1 MADRHTRLSDT
12 GDLPVLSDS
21 EIAEREAS
29 NGLLQYDR
37 VQELIRAA
45 IDSGSFRLR
54 TSTILD
60 LNRVAV
66 DGLEP
71 NAGNFRA
78 VDVEIDGSQHDPPS
92 WRDVPR
98 LVDDLC
104 DDVNAAWS
112 ESSAL
117 HLAAFTM
124 WRISWIH
131 PFTNGNGRTS
141 RAVSYLVLCSR
152 LKQELPGRTAIPEMI
167 ARNKTPYYRALD
179 QADEA
184 WAHGQVDVT
193 AMEELLR
200 DYLAAQLLD
209 VINQASG
216 A

>member
-1 MADRHTRLSDT
+1 
-12 GDLPVLSDS
+12 LPVLSDS
-21 EIAEREAS
+21 EIADREAS

-45 IDSGSFRLR
+45 IDSGTFRLR
-54 TSTILD
+54 TSTLLD

-71 NAGNFRA
+71 NAGNFRS

-104 DDVNAAWS
+104 DYVNAAWS

-117 HLAAFTM
+117 HLAAYTM
-124 WRISWIH
+124 WRINWIH

-152 LKQELPGRTAIPEMI
+152 LEQELPGRTAIPEMI
-167 ARNKTPYYRALD
+167 ARNKTPYYEALD

-184 WAHGQVDVT
+184 WAREQVDVT

-200 DYLAAQLLD
+200 GYLAAQLLD

-216 A
+216 G